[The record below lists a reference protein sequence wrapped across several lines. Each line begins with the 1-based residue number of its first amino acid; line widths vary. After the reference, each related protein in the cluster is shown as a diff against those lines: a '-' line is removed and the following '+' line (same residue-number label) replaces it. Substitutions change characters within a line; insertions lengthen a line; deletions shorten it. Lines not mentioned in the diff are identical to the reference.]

1 MLKIRKRGEDMEITI
16 KAEPKEIASL
26 MAMLQEE
33 QTEII
38 AYPNGK
44 EIHRKTNPVRNDT
57 EIRNGVAES
66 ITETVN
72 KAFKEIYHTDK
83 HV

>member
-1 MLKIRKRGEDMEITI
+1 MEITI
-16 KAEPKEIASL
+16 KAEPKEIACL
-26 MAMLQEE
+26 MAMLQEV

-38 AYPNGK
+38 VYTDGR
-44 EIHRKTNPVRNDT
+44 EIHRKTNPVRNDA
-57 EIRNGVAES
+57 EIRNSVAES

-72 KAFKEIYHTDK
+72 KTFKEIYHTDK

>member
-16 KAEPKEIASL
+16 KAEPKEIACL

-44 EIHRKTNPVRNDT
+44 ENQS
-57 EIRNGVAES
+57 G
-66 ITETVN
+66 
-72 KAFKEIYHTDK
+72 
-83 HV
+83 

>member
-16 KAEPKEIASL
+16 KAEPKEIACL

-44 EIHRKTNPVRNDT
+44 EIYRKTNPVRNDT

>member
-1 MLKIRKRGEDMEITI
+1 MEITI
-16 KAEPKEIASL
+16 KAEPKEIACL

-38 AYPNGK
+38 VYPDGR
-44 EIHRKTNPVRNDT
+44 EIHR
-57 EIRNGVAES
+57 EIRNSVAES
-66 ITETVN
+66 ITETIN
-72 KAFKEIYHTDK
+72 KTFKEIYHTDK

>member
-16 KAEPKEIASL
+16 KAEP
-26 MAMLQEE
+26 
-33 QTEII
+33 
-38 AYPNGK
+38 K